1 MVGFSNGLVI
11 SCKIVSNMLFW
22 KVKAQTGPW
31 FTLVSLREV
40 LLGQCCSCCTSMIY
54 LRTYRA
60 QVKCLSMIL
69 YLFNSDQPS
78 SVHQPVCESLS
89 QIIDW
94 CKKWLLKLKATKCK
108 CMRITRSRS
117 VTPCSYNINS
127 IPLEQVK
134 THKHLGVI
142 ISSDLSWK
150 PHVLSVAA
158 KANKILGLLKDT
170 FGKCS
175 EAITIGYKSMVRPIV
190 EYACPVWNPHQQ
202 LLLFRQMKLL

>member
-1 MVGFSNGLVI
+1 MVYSGVSQG
-11 SCKIVSNMLFW
+11 SIVGPMLFLLY
-22 KVKAQTGPW
+22 VNDIPENLSCSSEMFADD
-31 FTLVSLREV
+31 TL
-40 LLGQCCSCCTSMIY
+40 
-54 LRTYRA
+54 
-60 QVKCLSMIL
+60 
-69 YLFNSDQPS
+69 LFNSDQAS

-89 QIIDW
+89 QIVDW

-127 IPLEQVK
+127 IPLEQVR

-158 KANKILGLLKDT
+158 KANKILGLLKRT

-202 LLLFRQMKLL
+202 YLSDKLERVQRNASR

>member
-1 MVGFSNGLVI
+1 M
-11 SCKIVSNMLFW
+11 
-22 KVKAQTGPW
+22 KAQTGPW
-31 FTLVSLREV
+31 FTLVSPQGSIVGPV
-40 LLGQCCSCCTSMIY
+40 LFLLYVNDIPENLSCSSEMFADDT
-54 LRTYRA
+54 
-60 QVKCLSMIL
+60 Q
-69 YLFNSDQPS
+69 LFNSDQPS

-89 QIIDW
+89 QIVDW

-117 VTPCSYNINS
+117 VTPYSYNINS

-158 KANKILGLLKDT
+158 KANKILGLLKHT

-202 LLLFRQMKLL
+202 YLSDKLERVQRNASILNYNLIDT